1 MLDGLTAAQKL
12 QMLPLVM
19 PLFAE
24 RADGFQV
31 LSLAGFPNNGKH
43 LPTRPCGILER
54 FCISFLFCGP
64 GERQGGEVDKS
75 SFKVAIGWSDVGE
88 QISENRVVR
97 SRP

>member
-1 MLDGLTAAQKL
+1 MLDGLTAVQKL

-43 LPTRPCGILER
+43 LPTRPCGILKG
-54 FCISFLFCGP
+54 FCISFVFP
-64 GERQGGEVDKS
+64 HQ
-75 SFKVAIGWSDVGE
+75 ASDQVGKRASC
-88 QISENRVVR
+88 QLKFPFGDLLLKG
-97 SRP
+97 SRFPKIES